1 MTTTRVGSATSPAVP
16 SVSRTTPSA
25 ATAAVAKA
33 LGLPSERPEGG
44 FDEAVQQKAV
54 LNPRSQHL
62 AQTAAPDALWGNR
75 SAAPKDPALRE
86 AMKEF
91 RLLSPDAQK
100 AKIEELKTKQD
111 DLSKKMLARIE
122 TLDARYKTM
131 RNVTKAEMLRNLGD
145 QTNALSPEQRA
156 KLDGLLDKADGIA
169 KQIDDLKAKAA
180 TLPDAKTATPEQK
193 QERTELARQ
202 IRNARS
208 RLSDATKAATTYVDS
223 LGLKAD
229 RLAVNE
235 QKIDPNAPPKDSPNS
250 LTGMIKT
257 WFELDRLVA
266 DFSRVFEPLKAVVK
280 QMQDDVRQNEERRKE
295 DARRADER
303 RELDRIEQ
311 RRQDAARL
319 ETRRQAS
326 EKQGKAVDAER
337 QVDRA
342 RSEAASQGDRGVLD
356 RALARAAAVKPSR

>member
-1 MTTTRVGSATSPAVP
+1 MTTTRVASATSPAVP
-16 SVSRTTPSA
+16 TVSRTTPSG

-33 LGLPSERPEGG
+33 LGLPAERPEAG

-62 AQTAAPDALWGNR
+62 AQTAAPDALWGGR
-75 SAAPKDPALRE
+75 SGPAKDPALRE

-91 RLLSPDAQK
+91 RLLSPEAQK

-122 TLDARYKTM
+122 VLDARYKTM
-131 RNVTKAEMLRNLGD
+131 RNVTKAEMLRNLGE
-145 QTNALSPEQRA
+145 QTNAMSPEQRA
-156 KLDGLLDKADGIA
+156 KLDSLLDKAEGIA
-169 KQIDDLKAKAA
+169 KQIEDLKAQAA

-193 QERTELARQ
+193 QQRTELARQ

-235 QKIDPNAPPKDSPNS
+235 QKIDPNAPAKDSPNS

-257 WFELDRLVA
+257 WFEIDRLIV
-266 DFSRVFEPLKAVVK
+266 DFSRVFEPLKTVVK
-280 QMQDDVRQNEERRKE
+280 NMQDDVQRNEELRKE
-295 DARRADER
+295 EARRADER
-303 RELDRIEQ
+303 RDQDRIEQ
-311 RRQDAARL
+311 RRQESTRQ
-319 ETRRQAS
+319 ESRRQAA
-326 EKQGKAVDAER
+326 QVQAKAVDADR
-337 QVDRA
+337 QVERSRA
-342 RSEAASQGDRGVLD
+342 EASSQGDRSVLD
-356 RALARAAAVKPSR
+356 RALARAAAVKTSR